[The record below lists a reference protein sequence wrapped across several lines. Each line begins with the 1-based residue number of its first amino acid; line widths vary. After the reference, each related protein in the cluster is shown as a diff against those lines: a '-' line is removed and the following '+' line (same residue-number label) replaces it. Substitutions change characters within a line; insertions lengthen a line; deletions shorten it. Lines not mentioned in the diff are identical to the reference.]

1 MNDMNFRFLQVLR
14 AALKGEKMNRNDL
27 TPEQWRELLAMAEA
41 AGYDGFCSA
50 EHYGVAD
57 QWDFVVK
64 SAKWLGENM

>member
-1 MNDMNFRFLQVLR
+1 M
-14 AALKGEKMNRNDL
+14 
-27 TPEQWRELLAMAEA
+27 EQALAMAEA

-64 SAKWLGENM
+64 SAAWMADHM